1 MVQVKVDSMQPLT
14 PESGSFQ
21 GVVVH
26 SVENIPTPSDKDF
39 CPWDEFNS
47 RACSSRKL
55 LKVCSCLNGPVTYSV
70 HIKCA
75 LNQLEAKW
83 LVLKQFFIETP
94 WFLKFPLR
102 TFCCMLC
109 LKGDQKFGRTDAS
122 SPVPT
127 SLNQTV
133 TLPQAHLQQQAF
145 INATTMPH
153 PYGPYGGLAFYP
165 GAGMMAGGFPA
176 YTTPMYQVL
185 AVAIDL

>member
-1 MVQVKVDSMQPLT
+1 MQPLT

-70 HIKCA
+70 HIRCA

>member
-1 MVQVKVDSMQPLT
+1 MLWCILWRKSLHLQTKILVL
-14 PESGSFQ
+14 
-21 GVVVH
+21 
-26 SVENIPTPSDKDF
+26 
-39 CPWDEFNS
+39 WDEF
-47 RACSSRKL
+47 KL
-55 LKVCSCLNGPVTYSV
+55 QSPKFKKKRLQVCSYLNSPLASSV
-70 HIKCA
+70 HIKCV
-75 LNQLEAKW
+75 LNQLEVKW
-83 LVLKQFFIETP
+83 LVLKQLHIETP
-94 WFLKFPLR
+94 WFLKFPLW
-102 TFCCMLC
+102 TFFCTLC

-185 AVAIDL
+185 AAAIDF